1 LTHNDSFPTLLPTK
15 REFLS
20 TYTPFHKKGVLINY
34 TIGAE
39 YNREEDQGEKT
50 TKNITGFG
58 KYDHFLNQ
66 KWFLYSSV
74 FFEKDEFKDLNLRSS
89 IGAGVGYQFFETPLT
104 NLSLEAGLAYV
115 NEDFEE
121 GVDDDYP
128 AGRWSLD
135 FDRYLVDK
143 IIQFFHFH
151 EGFIGL
157 EDTDDFFI
165 RTRTGLRV
173 PVYKNI
179 KATVQYNFDYD
190 KSPTPGR
197 EKEDEMFIFT
207 LGYYW

>member
-1 LTHNDSFPTLLPTK
+1 M
-15 REFLS
+15 
-20 TYTPFHKKGVLINY
+20 
-34 TIGAE
+34 
-39 YNREEDQGEKT
+39 
-50 TKNITGFG
+50 
-58 KYDHFLNQ
+58 
-66 KWFLYSSV
+66 